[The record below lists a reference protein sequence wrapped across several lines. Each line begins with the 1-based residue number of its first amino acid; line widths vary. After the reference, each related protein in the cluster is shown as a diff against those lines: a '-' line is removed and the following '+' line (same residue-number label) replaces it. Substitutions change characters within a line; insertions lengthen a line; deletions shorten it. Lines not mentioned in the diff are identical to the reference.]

1 MPTEQALEVL
11 GAWSLDE
18 CLPLC
23 CWMPHQVRWF
33 TMGLPIKTDDVPW
46 QTVNVPNGLT
56 RVMVHSTVGLSN
68 RLLFKKIGFFPH
80 VPQDSQSWVTRA
92 PRSNGTPWRV
102 PATAESIIVIVS
114 LPHPPNLKSCLVY
127 WCCNLLEKI
136 PYVWKIERKCHLDQ
150 QKDRSN
156 QTFRLQFATGRVWRT
171 TSILS
176 P

>member
-18 CLPLC
+18 CLPLF

-33 TMGLPIKTDDVPW
+33 TMVLPIKRVMFHGKLLMY
-46 QTVNVPNGLT
+46 QTVSPELWSIV
-56 RVMVHSTVGLSN
+56 LSDFPTGCYSK
-68 RLLFKKIGFFPH
+68 RLRFSPH
-80 VPQDSQSWVTRA
+80 VPQDSESWVTRA
-92 PRSNGTPWRV
+92 PRSNGTSWRV
-102 PATAESIIVIVS
+102 TATAESIIVIVD

-136 PYVWKIERKCHLDQ
+136 PDVWKIERKCHLDQ

-156 QTFRLQFATGRVWRT
+156 QTFHLQFATGRVWRT